1 MGEVLDSSLH
11 MNLDDIRM
19 IVHVLNREILVIS
32 VKANSNNQKH
42 LDGDYCVSIR
52 GTLKDSTIR
61 NVRFEEYNTM
71 FYLKDRRKY
80 DERTHIYSNILFQH
94 KKGIVVHH
102 HSMYYDAIVDTN
114 AIKLSIK
121 WPNNES
127 STTFQCQVSNR
138 QCPV

>member
-61 NVRFEEYNTM
+61 NVRFEEDNVIC
-71 FYLKDRRKY
+71 YLKDRRKY

-94 KKGIVVHH
+94 KKGIVSHH
-102 HSMYYDAIVDTN
+102 HGIHYDTIIDLN
-114 AIKLSIK
+114 SSKLPIA
-121 WPNNES
+121 
-127 STTFQCQVSNR
+127 
-138 QCPV
+138 